1 MPTLEHNGLVDMFR
15 ENPALA
21 PHLLELLF
29 HLDLPPY
36 ATVAVVEASL
46 DQLTPVEFRA
56 DLALELRDARGALV
70 LSIVLEVQR
79 DKDPRKKYSWPVY
92 VVVARA
98 QKQCPTIV
106 LVVAPDAE
114 VAAWASEKIDLGL
127 GRGSVEPLVVGPA
140 VVPVVT
146 DQALAEQETELAILS
161 AAAHG
166 NGPHGLE
173 VALAA
178 LGALGRYDHEH
189 AAVYFQIVY
198 NALREPLRRAL
209 EALIMERQTEGKAT
223 FPPFAQQLIDRGKR
237 EGLQE
242 GKREGLQEG
251 KREGLQE
258 GKREGLQEGKREGLQ
273 EGKREGLQEGERK
286 GKLEGKQD
294 ALLRLLARAGI
305 ALTADE
311 RARIQGCTDAATLDR
326 WIENVIGA
334 KSASDVL
341 S

>member
-1 MPTLEHNGLVDMFR
+1 MPSLEHSGLVEMFR
-15 ENPALA
+15 EKPALA
-21 PHLLELLF
+21 PHLLKLLF
-29 HLDLPPY
+29 HLDLPSY

-56 DLALELRDARGALV
+56 DLALELRDAQGALV

-92 VVVARA
+92 LVVARA

-114 VAAWASEKIDLGL
+114 VAAWAGERIDLGL
-127 GRGSVEPLVVGPA
+127 GRGSLDPLVMGPA

-146 DQALAEQETELAILS
+146 DQAMAEQETELAILS

-166 NGPHGLE
+166 NGPQGLE
-173 VALAA
+173 VALAV

-198 NALREPLRRAL
+198 NALREPMRRAL
-209 EALIMERQTEGKAT
+209 EALIMERQAEGKAT
-223 FPPFAQQLIDRGKR
+223 FPAFAQQLIDRGKR

-251 KREGLQE
+251 KREG
-258 GKREGLQEGKREGLQ
+258 KREGRREGL
-273 EGKREGLQEGERK
+273 KA
-286 GKLEGKQD
+286 GKLEGKRD
-294 ALLRLLARAGI
+294 LLLRLLARAEI
-305 ALTADE
+305 ALSEEQRTQ
-311 RARIQGCTDAATLDR
+311 IQGCTEAAVLDQ
-326 WIENVIGA
+326 WAENVLGA
-334 KSASDVL
+334 KRAADVL
-341 S
+341 R